1 MAHGIPIGDAGEE
14 VARERPP
21 RMWSLYICI
30 FLGSVD
36 REGSDFVLSHVCRD
50 DKRGLLF
57 MGERNLYALIINV
70 KNTLGRWAQIER
82 SSGAIPIG
90 APPGSGPL

>member
-36 REGSDFVLSHVCRD
+36 REGSDLVLSHVCRVRLTETI
-50 DKRGLLF
+50 KEGCYLWENATF
-57 MGERNLYALIINV
+57 
-70 KNTLGRWAQIER
+70 TL
-82 SSGAIPIG
+82 
-90 APPGSGPL
+90 